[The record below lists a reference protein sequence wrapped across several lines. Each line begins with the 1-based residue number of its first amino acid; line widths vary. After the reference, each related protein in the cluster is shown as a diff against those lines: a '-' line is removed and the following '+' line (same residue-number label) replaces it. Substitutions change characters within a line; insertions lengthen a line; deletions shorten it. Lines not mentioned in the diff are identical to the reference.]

1 MLFKEDKL
9 ARLDAETIRRSV
21 GWYRWTHD
29 LVEITGAG
37 ALEILEKIYVS
48 NISKVLP
55 GKTKYTAMLDEKGEI
70 IDDVIVMHMDEGVYW
85 VSTLYGPRLIPWI
98 EAHAEG
104 KDVKARLITYDWD
117 MYAVQGPEAPAALEK
132 LLDTPLES
140 MKRFSVAAGSVNGIP
155 VYVHRSGF
163 TGENGFEIYCAAD
176 RTAEVRESIAKAVE
190 AAGGREIYT
199 LEVYV
204 RSIPM
209 EKGFALKQDFKHLN
223 PFECGLG
230 WSVDLNKDFIGK
242 EATLAIRENPR
253 YQMVGLVFDWESTE
267 DISIWERVYLYGV
280 EVGRCAQAIYGYTVD
295 KNIGFATIRA
305 GIPEGTRVTVG
316 PNGSPATVVSK
327 VFC

>member
-1 MLFKEDKL
+1 MLFREDKL
-9 ARLDAETIRRSV
+9 ARLDAETIRKSV

-29 LVEITGAG
+29 LVEVTGAD
-37 ALEILEKIYVS
+37 ALEILEKLYVS
-48 NISKVLP
+48 NIGKVFP
-55 GKTKYTAMLDEKGEI
+55 GKTKYTVMLDEKGEI
-70 IDDVIVMHMDEGVYW
+70 IDDAIVMHISEDVYW

-104 KDVKARLITYDWD
+104 KDVQTRLITYDWD
-117 MYAVQGPEAPAALEK
+117 MYAIQGPESPAAMEK
-132 LLDTPLES
+132 LLDTPLEG
-140 MKRFSVAAGSVNGIP
+140 MKRFSVAANSIGGVG

-163 TGENGFEIYCAAD
+163 TGENGFEIYCTPEQTGEIRSRIAA
-176 RTAEVRESIAKAVE
+176 AVE
-190 AAGGREIYT
+190 ASGGREIYT

-223 PFECGLG
+223 PYECGLG
-230 WSVDLNKDFIGK
+230 WSVDLEKEFIGK

>member
-104 KDVKARLITYDWD
+104 KDVKTRLITYDWD
-117 MYAVQGPEAPAALEK
+117 MYAVQGPESPAALEK

>member
-9 ARLDAETIRRSV
+9 ARLDAETIRKSV

-29 LVEITGAG
+29 LVEVTGAD

-48 NISKVLP
+48 SIGKVLP

-104 KDVKARLITYDWD
+104 KDVHTRLITYDWD
-117 MYAVQGPEAPAALEK
+117 MYAVQGPESPAAMEK
-132 LLDTPLES
+132 LLDTPLGT
-140 MKRFSVAAGSVNGIP
+140 MTRLSVAADSIGGIP

>member
-9 ARLDAETIRRSV
+9 ARLDAETIRKSV

-29 LVEITGAG
+29 LVEVTGSD
-37 ALEILEKIYVS
+37 ALEVLEKLYVS

-55 GKTKYTAMLDEKGEI
+55 GKTKYTVMLDEDGEI
-70 IDDVIVMHMDEGVYW
+70 IDDVIVMHMSENLYW
-85 VSTLYGPRLIPWI
+85 VSDLYGPRLIPRI
-98 EAHAEG
+98 EAVSQG
-104 KDVKARLITYDWD
+104 KDVRARLITYDWD
-117 MYAVQGPEAPAALEK
+117 MYAVQGPNSPAAMEK
-132 LLDTPLES
+132 LLDAPLGD
-140 MKRFSVAAGSVNGIP
+140 MKRFSVASNSVGGIP

-163 TGENGFEIYCAAD
+163 TGENGFEVYCAFD
-176 RTAEVRESIAKAVE
+176 KTAELREYIAKAVE
-190 AAGGREIYT
+190 ALGGREVYT

-209 EKGFALKQDFKHLN
+209 EKGFALKQDYKHLS

-230 WSVDLNKDFIGK
+230 WTVDPDKDFIGK
-242 EATLAIRENPR
+242 EAALSIRENPR
-253 YQMVGLVFDWESTE
+253 YEMVGLVFERDSTE

-280 EVGRCAQAIYGYTVD
+280 EIGRCAQAIYGYTVD

>member
-1 MLFKEDKL
+1 MLFREDKL
-9 ARLDAETIRRSV
+9 ARLDAETIRKSV

-29 LVEITGAG
+29 LVEVTGAD
-37 ALEILEKIYVS
+37 ALEILEKLYVS
-48 NISKVLP
+48 NIGKVFP
-55 GKTKYTAMLDEKGEI
+55 GKTKYTVMLDEKGEI
-70 IDDVIVMHMDEGVYW
+70 IDDAIVMHMSEDVYW

-104 KDVKARLITYDWD
+104 KDVQTRLITYDWD
-117 MYAVQGPEAPAALEK
+117 MYAIQGPESPAAVEK
-132 LLDTPLES
+132 LLDTPLEG
-140 MKRFSVAAGSVNGIP
+140 MKRFSVAANSIGGVG

-163 TGENGFEIYCAAD
+163 TGENGFEIYCAPEQTGEI
-176 RTAEVRESIAKAVE
+176 RSRIAAAVE
-190 AAGGREIYT
+190 ASGGREIYT

-223 PFECGLG
+223 PYECGLG
-230 WSVDLNKDFIGK
+230 WSVDLEKEFIGK

-305 GIPEGTRVTVG
+305 GIPEGIRVTVG